1 MIKSHNALRLQVL
14 NQPLN
19 CHCQQQEHVKCLYL
33 SRFGVFYRN
42 SQGHAHWV
50 ARSLARDN
58 SHEMKLSMSRFTLYK
73 KDKVLDTNN
82 LGRGENSNW
91 LTGLI
96 FIHNWLPDFK
106 AGNTSH
112 WISMHPAEVLG

>member
-1 MIKSHNALRLQVL
+1 MLSVCTCPVL
-14 NQPLN
+14 GYFTEIP
-19 CHCQQQEHVKCLYL
+19 
-33 SRFGVFYRN
+33 RD
-42 SQGHAHWV
+42 
-50 ARSLARDN
+50 ARDN
-58 SHEMKLSMSRFTLYK
+58 SHEMKLSLSHFTLYK